1 MAVKVLEERLGV
13 QTVLTDH
20 LGETLANVAHN
31 SFFFSGCLT
40 AAVVCAGAGVINA
53 SVDVLFELFLG
64 EYFLN
69 MVTEV
74 LPSDVFTF
82 FRCFEML
89 GQQFEFIV

>member
-1 MAVKVLEERLGV
+1 MAVKVLEERLSV

-20 LGETLANVAHN
+20 LGETLANVAHD

-40 AAVVCAGAGVINA
+40 AAVVGAGAGVIKT
-53 SVDVLFELFLG
+53 SVNVLFELFLG
-64 EYFLN
+64 ENFLD

>member
-13 QTVLTDH
+13 QTVLTDD
-20 LGETLANVAHN
+20 LGETLANVAHD
-31 SFFFSGCLT
+31 SFFFSSCLT
-40 AAVVCAGAGVINA
+40 AAVVGAGAGVIKT

-64 EYFLN
+64 EYFLD

-82 FRCFEML
+82 FWCFEM
-89 GQQFEFIV
+89 